1 MTTRPLVFMGSK
13 AAGLAAL
20 TRLIDRLPKGAIA
33 AVACPDD
40 TDDARSVAGQFEI
53 LARQQ
58 ALPLVILRSRAS
70 LSDFI
75 GAHRPAAAIVHGWY
89 RIIPVADFPETEFYG
104 FHYSPLPRY
113 RGNAPL
119 VWQIINGEP
128 QIGISFFQL
137 DEGFDDGPLLDQ
149 RFFPLGGDD
158 TIADALS
165 SAQQLVDDMLDQF
178 AIKWQG
184 NKLSK
189 FSQPAH
195 EPSYC
200 GMRVPD
206 DGRINWTWP
215 AKQVH
220 DFIRAQAKPYPGAFS
235 VLPDGRRLTIWSARI
250 EPRRYWGAPGGVLE
264 TGKGEVVVACGS
276 GAIVLMLCQVDDDL
290 PVSADGIIKSMKMR
304 LL

>member
-20 TRLIDRLPKGAIA
+20 TRLVDRLPQGAIA

-40 TDDARSVAGQFEI
+40 IEDARSVADQFDA

-58 ALPLVILRSRAS
+58 ALPLAILRNRAD
-70 LSDFI
+70 LADFI
-75 GAHRPAAAIVHGWY
+75 ATYRPAAAIVHGWY
-89 RIIPVADFPETEFYG
+89 RIIPVADFPDTEFYG

-137 DEGFDDGPLLDQ
+137 GEGLDDGPLLGQ
-149 RFFPLGGDD
+149 RFFPLGQED
-158 TIADALS
+158 TIADAL
-165 SAQQLVDDMLDQF
+165 ATARTLVDEMIDQF
-178 AIKWQG
+178 AFKWQTQEH
-184 NKLSK
+184 SK
-189 FSQPAH
+189 FEQPAD

-200 GMRVPD
+200 GMRVPA

-220 DFIRAQAKPYPGAFS
+220 NFIRAQTKPYPGAFS
-235 VLPDGRRLTIWSARI
+235 VLPDGRRLTVWSARL
-250 EPRRYWGAPGGVLE
+250 ERRLYWGTPGAVLE
-264 TGKGEVVVACGS
+264 VGKGEAVVACGS
-276 GAIVLMLCQVDDDL
+276 GAIVIKLCQVDDEM
-290 PVSADGIIKSMKMR
+290 PVAADEVIRSMKVR
-304 LL
+304 LH